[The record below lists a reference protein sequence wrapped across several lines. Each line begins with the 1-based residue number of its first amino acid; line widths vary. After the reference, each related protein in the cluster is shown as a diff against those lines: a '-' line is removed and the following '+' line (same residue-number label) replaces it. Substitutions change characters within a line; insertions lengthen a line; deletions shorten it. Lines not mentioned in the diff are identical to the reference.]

1 MKRPAVVIAASAL
14 VAVFPAG
21 CGPMSKSSRD
31 KPGAGAVI
39 YEATIITMDP
49 ARPSAT
55 AVAVKDGRVL
65 AVGDIDDLVEGYS
78 GAMVDESFARLTILP
93 GFIDVSASVID
104 GARPAAAGVT
114 SVADAAWRGEADKGA
129 IAARWGSPERSG
141 YGLYLVADETAFGA
155 AYGDEAP
162 GMIGDLASG
171 AVPAPAPVLPF
182 AAFAA
187 ASCSENAADAPAS
200 ELAAAFAPYWTASLG
215 PRIRADNE
223 AARARVFAA
232 LEALLRGGAG
242 RRAIIEVA
250 GPIGADELARAAM
263 LGAGVIASDDE
274 LLEGCAAAQPV
285 KDDEVDDAE
294 AAGSEV
300 SEPVAPLTGRIA
312 LSSRALGLV
321 PLRAA
326 GARIAAGE
334 GLRLSPWEA
343 LEAITIDA
351 AFALGREAEIGSIA
365 PGKRA
370 DFTVL
375 YGNPLATA
383 AEEWGAIR
391 IWGTIRGGEL
401 RPQAAVAGSE

>member
-1 MKRPAVVIAASAL
+1 MNRSAIILALSAFLAALPAA
-14 VAVFPAG
+14 

-39 YEATIITMDP
+39 YEATIITMDR

-55 AVAVKDGRVL
+55 AVAVKDGKVL

-78 GAMVDESFARLTILP
+78 GAVVDESFARLTILP
-93 GFIDVSASVID
+93 GFIDVAASAID
-104 GARPAAAGVT
+104 GARPVAPGVT
-114 SVADAAWRGEADKGA
+114 SAADPAWRGEGA
-129 IAARWGSPERSG
+129 IAARRVSPERSG
-141 YGLYLVADETAFGA
+141 YGLYLVADGAAFAG
-155 AYGDEAP
+155 AYGDKAP
-162 GMIGDLASG
+162 GMIGELVSG
-171 AVPAPAPVLPF
+171 AAPAPAPVLPF
-182 AAFAA
+182 AVFAA
-187 ASCSENAADAPAS
+187 ASCSEAAAGAPMD
-200 ELAAAFAPYWTASLG
+200 ELAGAIAPYWAAAIG
-215 PRIRADNE
+215 PRIRADND

-232 LEALLRGGAG
+232 LEAQPREGSAA
-242 RRAIIEVA
+242 RAIIEIA

-274 LLEGCAAAQPV
+274 PLEGCAAPQPIE
-285 KDDEVDDAE
+285 DGDSDDAE
-294 AAGSEV
+294 AADSEI
-300 SEPVAPLTGRIA
+300 SEPVAPLAGRIA
-312 LSSRALGLV
+312 LSAQASGFV
-321 PLRAA
+321 PLEAA

-351 AFALGREAEIGSIA
+351 AFALGLESGIGSIA

-370 DFTVL
+370 DFAVL

-391 IWGTIRGGEL
+391 IWGTILGGQL
-401 RPQAAVAGSE
+401 RPQTAAAGSE